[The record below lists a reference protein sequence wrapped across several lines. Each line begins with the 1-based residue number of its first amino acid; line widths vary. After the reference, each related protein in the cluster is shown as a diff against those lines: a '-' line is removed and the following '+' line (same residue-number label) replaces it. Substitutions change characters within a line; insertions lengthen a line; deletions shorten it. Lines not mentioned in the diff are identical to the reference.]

1 MKFMACGLDGKT
13 GALAHYRVARE
24 PRLDR
29 VLVTILPQQT
39 GVWNATRMDLW
50 GKKVDLVTKRI
61 VRQKIQVMVGA
72 II

>member
-29 VLVTILPQQT
+29 VLVTILPQQM
-39 GVWNATRMDLW
+39 GVWNATRMDL
-50 GKKVDLVTKRI
+50 
-61 VRQKIQVMVGA
+61 
-72 II
+72 